1 MCHNPFLSLPLTF
14 TLFPRNLSYMK
25 TIAVV
30 LLLALTARAV
40 DSVRL
45 PFESQRSLL
54 LVSVTVNGQPKTL
67 IFDTGAERTMIHE
80 RNASVERQR
89 TSVTLDGKT
98 FIVPVIFADLADM
111 QIAKAKA
118 DGVLGQDIIRRFTVI
133 TIDYTAKTVTLQ

>member
-1 MCHNPFLSLPLTF
+1 
-14 TLFPRNLSYMK
+14 MK